1 MDLVASVTGVVKI
14 AVQIQELVET
24 VHQNKDDCKKIATRV
39 DRLRAIVQCLDDTD
53 LSSAKPMIDAL
64 NELEETLLRAL
75 KLVKACQAK
84 NIVCL
89 FLRAGNVSKQLREVK
104 DEIMEH
110 MHIANFSNGVQ
121 QTVMYTRAYITN
133 PAAKPK
139 KLFKVQSM
147 QGEQEIGVVGSHL
160 LRQDTVICVD
170 EDTTGEVADT
180 HAIYSTDVTRSEVRD
195 EQEGLP
201 PGSLEY
207 NISRFKNFSL
217 SELKELTNDFSN
229 ELVIGAGGFGI
240 VYKGVL
246 TNGAQV
252 AIKKFTLFP
261 GQDDGLARYAE
272 VFSVIGEHENIVR
285 FLGYCHEMKI
295 EFMRLEDKC
304 VPVETHHVFAVE
316 EYMANGSLSDIING
330 SSRQL
335 NWTSAFRIIRGIAQ
349 GVAHIHTKGA
359 VHLDLKPDNILL
371 DSDMNPKISDFGL
384 SKIGAEGVTRELVGT
399 RGYLPPE
406 YIADGIFS
414 LKYDVYSFGIIL
426 AQIISKSGLL
436 QDSTDWVQYARE
448 GLENVE
454 DLLAPS
460 LLDEPELKETKRY
473 MNIGVQCAAREQTDR
488 PTMWDVVDMLDGRK
502 QLQRTPMR
510 NKASS
515 FKKNRN
521 SRPSYMEPRDL
532 PPSIMF

>member
-1 MDLVASVTGVVKI
+1 MVVPGRKEEAGREKQRRSQEEARSRMDLVASVTGVVNI
-14 AVQIQELVET
+14 ALQIQELVET

-39 DRLRAIVQCLDDTD
+39 ERLRAIVQCLHDTD
-53 LSSAKPMIDAL
+53 VSSTKPMIDAL
-64 NELEETLLRAL
+64 NELEETFRRAL

-133 PAAKPK
+133 PAAMPK
-139 KLFKVQSM
+139 KLLKVQSM
-147 QGEQEIGVVGSHL
+147 KGEQEISVVGSHL
-160 LRQDTVICVD
+160 VRQDTEIWVD
-170 EDTTGEVADT
+170 EDATGVEDA
-180 HAIYSTDVTRSEVRD
+180 HASYSTNDTRSEVRD

-201 PGSLEY
+201 AGSLEY

-217 SELKELTNDFSN
+217 SELKASTKDLSNDH
-229 ELVIGAGGFGI
+229 VIGRGGFVT

-246 TNGAQV
+246 TNGAEV
-252 AIKKFTLFP
+252 AIKMFIAGR

-272 VFSVIGEHENIVR
+272 VFSVIG
-285 FLGYCHEMKI
+285 
-295 EFMRLEDKC
+295 
-304 VPVETHHVFAVE
+304 
-316 EYMANGSLSDIING
+316 
-330 SSRQL
+330 SSWQL
-335 NWTSAFRIIRGIAQ
+335 DWTSTFRIIRGIAQ
-349 GVAHIHTKGA
+349 GVAHIHTKGT

-371 DSDMNPKISDFGL
+371 DSNMNPKICDFGL
-384 SKIGAEGVTRELVGT
+384 SKILNQDDELGGEGVTRELVGT
-399 RGYLPPE
+399 MGYFPPE

-414 LKYDVYSFGIIL
+414 FKYDVYSFGIIL
-426 AQIISKSGLL
+426 VKTISMSGLL
-436 QDSTDWVQYARE
+436 QDSTDWVQYAQE
-448 GLENVE
+448 GLDDVE

-460 LLDEPELKETKRY
+460 LHDEPELKEIKRC
-473 MNIGVQCAAREQTDR
+473 MKIGVQCAAKERIDR
-488 PTMWDVVDMLDGRK
+488 PTMGDVVDMLDGNK

-515 FKKNRN
+515 FKKKGKA
-521 SRPSYMEPRDL
+521 
-532 PPSIMF
+532 

>member
-1 MDLVASVTGVVKI
+1 MDLVASVTGVVNI
-14 AVQIQELVET
+14 ALQIQELVET

-39 DRLRAIVQCLDDTD
+39 ERLRAIVQCLHDTD
-53 LSSAKPMIDAL
+53 VSSTKPMIDAL
-64 NELEETLLRAL
+64 NELEETFRRAL

-133 PAAKPK
+133 PAAMPK
-139 KLFKVQSM
+139 KLLKVQSM
-147 QGEQEIGVVGSHL
+147 KGEQEISVVGSHL
-160 LRQDTVICVD
+160 VRQDTEIWVD
-170 EDTTGEVADT
+170 EDATGVEDA
-180 HAIYSTDVTRSEVRD
+180 HASYSTNDTRSEVRD

-201 PGSLEY
+201 AGSLEY

-217 SELKELTNDFSN
+217 SELKASTKDLSNDH
-229 ELVIGAGGFGI
+229 VIGRGGFVT

-246 TNGAQV
+246 TNGAEV
-252 AIKKFTLFP
+252 AIKMFIAGR

-272 VFSVIGEHENIVR
+272 VFSVIGEHENVVR

-295 EFMRLEDKC
+295 EFMRWEDKC
-304 VPVETHHVFAVE
+304 VPAETHHMFVVE
-316 EYMANGSLSDIING
+316 EYMANGSLSNIIHG
-330 SSRQL
+330 SSWQL
-335 NWTSAFRIIRGIAQ
+335 DWTSTFRIIRGIAQ
-349 GVAHIHTKGA
+349 GVAHIHTKGT

-371 DSDMNPKISDFGL
+371 DSNMNPKICDFGL
-384 SKIGAEGVTRELVGT
+384 SKILNQDDELGGEGVTRELVGT
-399 RGYLPPE
+399 MGYFPPE

-414 LKYDVYSFGIIL
+414 FKYDVYSFGIIL
-426 AQIISKSGLL
+426 VKTISMSGLL
-436 QDSTDWVQYARE
+436 QDSTDWVQYAQE
-448 GLENVE
+448 GLDDVE

-460 LLDEPELKETKRY
+460 LHDEPELKEIKRC
-473 MNIGVQCAAREQTDR
+473 MKIGVQCAAKERIDR
-488 PTMWDVVDMLDGRK
+488 PTMGDVVDMLDGNK

-515 FKKNRN
+515 FKKKGKA
-521 SRPSYMEPRDL
+521 
-532 PPSIMF
+532 